1 MTEAELFE
9 SAQTVWSN
17 YITCMS
23 IFITIVSAYLIVAY
37 IAGRNLTRPQVIL
50 VNALF
55 VSFSVYAITAMYGF
69 SRVATELASLS
80 IGMSTQRS
88 EVGVTT
94 VPTIALLV
102 FIPLASACLKFMWD
116 VRHPK
121 T

>member
-1 MTEAELFE
+1 MRNEPACDIL
-9 SAQTVWSN
+9 
-17 YITCMS
+17 S
-23 IFITIVSAYLIVAY
+23 IIAPTTAVITIVSAYLIVAY

-50 VNALF
+50 VNALL

-94 VPTIALLV
+94 VAGFEL
-102 FIPLASACLKFMWD
+102 SLK
-116 VRHPK
+116 
-121 T
+121 